1 MNIERSFFM
10 IRTDLTTE
18 AVSMMENSNGIV
30 QSHRGEYFNITEV
43 LISNEELGKRI
54 NRKVGKY
61 ITLESSE
68 ICKPT
73 DDFENMA
80 KELSEE
86 LKPLIPDGSVL
97 ISGLG
102 NNDVTPDTLG
112 VITARNILATRHFK
126 QEIPEDKMLTSLREV
141 SVISAGVL
149 AQTGIESSE
158 IIKSLVDKISPK
170 CVIVIDA
177 FACSDISRLG
187 TTIQI
192 SDSGIHPGSGVNNSR
207 KEISR
212 EVMGVPVIAIG
223 VPTVV
228 DMHTIAENLTGNA
241 PSKDTPNLM
250 VTPRNIDSMV
260 EYSSKL
266 LSEGISM
273 ALHPNLN

>member
-1 MNIERSFFM
+1 MV
-10 IRTDLTTE
+10 RTDLTLE
-18 AVSMMENSNGIV
+18 AISMLERPNGIV
-30 QSHRGEYFNITEV
+30 QNVRGEYFNVTEV
-43 LISNEELGKRI
+43 LIQDEVCGRRIGK
-54 NRKVGKY
+54 KVGKY
-61 ITLESSE
+61 VTLESKD

-73 DDFENMA
+73 ENFESMA

-86 LKPLIPDGSVL
+86 LKPLIPKGSVL

-126 QEIPEDKMLTSLREV
+126 EETPEDGLLTSLREV
-141 SVISAGVL
+141 SVITAGVL

-158 IIKSLVDKISPK
+158 IIKSLVDRVSPK

-207 KEISR
+207 KEISK

-228 DMHTIAENLTGNA
+228 DMHTIAENLTGSV
-241 PSKDTPNLM
+241 PSKGSPNLM

-273 ALHPNLN
+273 ALHPNLK

>member
-1 MNIERSFFM
+1 M

-241 PSKDTPNLM
+241 PGKDTPNLM

>member
-1 MNIERSFFM
+1 ML
-10 IRTDLTTE
+10 RTDLTLE
-18 AVSMMENSNGIV
+18 AVSMIENPQGIV
-30 QSHRGEYFNITEV
+30 QNVRGKYFNITEV
-43 LISNEELGKRI
+43 LVQDEYSGKRI
-54 NRKVGKY
+54 GKKIGKY
-61 ITLESSE
+61 ITLESKD

-73 DDFENMA
+73 DDFESMA
-80 KELSEE
+80 RELAEE
-86 LKPLIPDGSVL
+86 LKPLIPKGSVL

-112 VITARNILATRHFK
+112 VITARSILATRHFK
-126 QEIPEDKMLTSLREV
+126 QEIPEDDVLTSLREV

-158 IIKSLVDKISPK
+158 IIKSLVDKVSPN

-207 KEISR
+207 KEVSR

-223 VPTVV
+223 IPTVV
-228 DMHTIAENLTGNA
+228 DMHTIAENLTGNS

-260 EYSSKL
+260 EYASKL

-273 ALHPNLN
+273 ALHPNLK

>member
-1 MNIERSFFM
+1 M
-10 IRTDLTTE
+10 L
-18 AVSMMENSNGIV
+18 ENSHGIV
-30 QSHRGEYFNITEV
+30 QNVRGKYFNITEV
-43 LISNEELGKRI
+43 LIQDELCGKRI
-54 NRKVGKY
+54 GKKIGRY
-61 ITLESSE
+61 ITLESKD

-73 DDFENMA
+73 DNFENLA
-80 KELSEE
+80 RELSEE
-86 LKPLIPDGSVL
+86 LKRFIPDGSVL

-102 NNDVTPDTLG
+102 NHDVTPDSLG
-112 VITARNILATRHFK
+112 VTTARSILATRHFRE
-126 QEIPEDKMLTSLREV
+126 EIPEDELLSNLREV
-141 SVISAGVL
+141 SVITAGVL

-158 IIKSLVDKISPK
+158 IIKALVDKVSPK

-177 FACSDISRLG
+177 FACSNVSRLG

-207 KEISR
+207 KEISK
-212 EVMGVPVIAIG
+212 EVLGIPVIAIG

-241 PSKDTPNLM
+241 PSKEIPNLM
-250 VTPRNIDSMV
+250 VTPRNVDSMV

-273 ALHPNLN
+273 ALHPNFK

>member
-1 MNIERSFFM
+1 ML
-10 IRTDLTTE
+10 RTDLTLE
-18 AVSMMENSNGIV
+18 AVSMIENSNGIV
-30 QSHRGEYFNITEV
+30 QNVRGKYFNITEV
-43 LISNEELGKRI
+43 LIQNEDCGKRI
-54 NRKVGKY
+54 GKKIGKY
-61 ITLESSE
+61 ITLESND

-73 DDFENMA
+73 DDFENMS
-80 KELSEE
+80 KELAEE
-86 LKPLIPDGSVL
+86 LKPLIPNGSVL

-126 QEIPEDKMLTSLREV
+126 DEIPENELLTSLREV

-158 IIKSLVDKISPK
+158 IIKSLVDRISPN

-177 FACSDISRLG
+177 FACSNISRLG

-207 KEISR
+207 KEISK

-241 PSKDTPNLM
+241 PTQDTPNLM
-250 VTPRNIDSMV
+250 VTPRNIDTMV

-273 ALHPNLN
+273 ALHPNVNI